1 MNKPQDWDAI
11 GETVD
16 VRVLHSALVNSLRL
30 CHTLSHMELERL
42 LPLDVAQQIY
52 DLIEQT
58 GPLLDEAISIFD
70 TPPADWN

>member
-30 CHTLSHMELERL
+30 CHTLNHMELERL
-42 LPLDVAQQIY
+42 LPLDVSQQIY

-70 TPPADWN
+70 SPPADWN

>member
-1 MNKPQDWDAI
+1 MNKPQDWDTI

-30 CHTLSHMELERL
+30 CHTLNHMELERL

-70 TPPADWN
+70 SPPADWN